1 MSDDLTVSGGGST
14 IVATDD
20 MLAQMDAL
28 QRMLGELDG
37 ILTAAY
43 RMDAEVSMGALRS
56 LNAPYSSVA
65 AEEHTQRALAL
76 LKRSRFEAELVLHGL
91 QLAIGGYNYAE
102 RLNENLAKTLTA
114 RLGHALGALS
124 PLLVALAIP
133 ALGTVTAGVL
143 LSGFFTKSTPAETL
157 RSLGVWLRA
166 NADIVS
172 DPTTVALVRSATGS
186 SDDFLGG
193 LLRIPEAV
201 TSQLGDEGL
210 GVTGL
215 GTAAALV
222 ALLGSKAGILKETDV
237 AVTKTGTTA
246 VLPPASLRERAGRI
260 PAPGTQ
266 SGDQI
271 RIEKF
276 SHPGEPDRFEVYIGG
291 TVDFGVPPE
300 GEPFDMTSNLQGIGG
315 LPAGSLVAVQ
325 QAMAEAG
332 ITADSPVVLNGYS
345 QGGLVGSL
353 LAASGDY
360 NVRQL
365 VTFGSPSGLVE
376 IPPGIP
382 VLTVRHS
389 DDIVPATGGY
399 DINPHALVIER
410 EVFAGLDVPK
420 DFAVPAHQL
429 PEYRATA
436 ALIDDAG
443 SAVVKD
449 ALAVLEEFSAG
460 SSEGESSTY
469 LATRVD

>member
-1 MSDDLTVSGGGST
+1 MSGGGST
-14 IVATDD
+14 IVATDG
-20 MLAQMDAL
+20 MLAQIDAL

-37 ILTAAY
+37 ILAATH
-43 RMDAEVSMGALRS
+43 RMDAGVSLAALRS

-65 AEEHTQRALAL
+65 AEEHTQRALGL
-76 LKRSRFEAELVLHGL
+76 LKRSRFDAELVLHGL
-91 QLAIGGYNYAE
+91 QLAIGGYNYVE
-102 RLNENLAKTLTA
+102 RLNENLAQTLTA
-114 RLGHALGALS
+114 RLGYALGALS

-143 LSGFFTKSTPAETL
+143 LSGFFTKSTPAETF
-157 RSLGVWLRA
+157 RALGVWLRA
-166 NADIVS
+166 NADVVS

-193 LLRIPEAV
+193 MLRIPESV

-222 ALLGSKAGILKETDV
+222 ALLGSTAGILRETDV
-237 AVTKTGTTA
+237 AVTKTGTIA
-246 VLPPASLRERAGRI
+246 VLPPSSLQQRADRI
-260 PAPGTQ
+260 PAPGAK

-315 LPAGSLVAVQ
+315 LPAGSVDAVR
-325 QAMAEAG
+325 QAMADAG
-332 ITADSPVVLNGYS
+332 ITAGSPVVLNGYS

-376 IPPGIP
+376 VPPDIP
-382 VLTVRHS
+382 VLTVRHA

-410 EVFAGLDVPK
+410 EVFAGMAIPK

-436 ALIDDAG
+436 GLIDEAG
-443 SAVVKD
+443 SAVVTE
-449 ALAVLEEFSAG
+449 ALAVLDEFSAG
-460 SSEGESSTY
+460 SSAGESSTY
-469 LATRVD
+469 LATRAN